1 MSELQDL
8 LVVLDGV
15 TKDAEQHAAR
25 LAQHAH
31 QLGQSA
37 SSAASATQGS
47 ARADGKNTAAALH
60 SAQRSVSQAAQQ
72 LHQAALAGKRFVA
85 RYAGGGTGG
94 SAGGGCGSGGSYDSS
109 SSTTSGLSSAD
120 VAVLRDYTGS
130 GFRSINESLRG
141 GAAMSSDTS
150 QRAEAISDAL
160 ARLPDRTGPV
170 FRGTTLSSEQI
181 ASYVPGA
188 VHPEAG
194 FTSTSSDPKSAFPG
208 NTLFLVISKHGKD
221 ISPYSHYA
229 ESEVLFDKGTGFLV
243 TSNFFSP
250 QEGKQVIIMMEV

>member
-15 TKDAEQHAAR
+15 AKDAEQHAAR

-47 ARADGKNTAAALH
+47 ARADGKNTAAALQ

-85 RYAGGGTGG
+85 RYAGGTGG
-94 SAGGGCGSGGSYDSS
+94 SAGGGSGSGGRYDVS

-120 VAVLRDYTGS
+120 VAALRDYTGS

-141 GAAMSSDTS
+141 GAAMSSDTN
-150 QRAEAISDAL
+150 QRAEAISDTL
-160 ARLPDRTGPV
+160 AKLPDRTGPV